1 MNGTQG
7 TRHVIGLDAG
17 GTKTVGLLADEA
29 GAVLRD
35 ARAGGGNLTSEGELG
50 VEKVLFQ
57 VIDALDPPA
66 PVAAL
71 CLGIAGADRPAHRE
85 VVHGVLARLGF
96 RRRVRVVHDAVVALA
111 AGAPDEIGIVI
122 VAGTGSVAYGRDPDG
137 RTARSGGWGWLL
149 GDEASAFWLGHAA
162 VRQGIRAADGRGPD
176 TTLLD
181 RIRRRVGV
189 ETPQDLADWFYRQD
203 TPRTRVAELAGVV
216 EEAAGEGD
224 AAAAALLDQAA
235 DHLARAARA
244 VAERLTFPQS
254 FPLILAGGTF
264 RACPGLVPRIEER
277 LSLHPGLSGA
287 RVELLAVEPARGAV
301 TLALRE
307 LAS

>member
-1 MNGTQG
+1 MESTQG

-17 GTKTVGLLADEA
+17 GTKTVGLLADER

-35 ARAGGGNLTSEGELG
+35 ARAGGGNLVSEGELG

-85 VVHGVLARLGF
+85 VVRGVLERLGF
-96 RRRVRVVHDAVVALA
+96 RRRVRVVHDAEVALT
-111 AGAPDEIGIVI
+111 AGAPDGLGVVL

-162 VRQGIRAADGRGPD
+162 VRQGIRGADGRGPE
-176 TTLLD
+176 TTLLE
-181 RIRRRVGV
+181 RICRRVGV
-189 ETPQDLADWFYRQD
+189 ESAQDLADWFYRQE
-203 TPRTRVAELAGVV
+203 TPRPPVAELAGVV
-216 EEAAGEGD
+216 EEAAEEGD
-224 AAAAALLDQAA
+224 TAAAVLLDQAA

-244 VAERLTFPQS
+244 VAVRLTFPGS
-254 FPLILAGGTF
+254 YPVILAGGTF
-264 RACPGLVPRIEER
+264 RACPGLVARIEDR
-277 LSLHPGLSGA
+277 LGLPGA
-287 RVELLAVEPARGAV
+287 RVERLAVEPARGAV
-301 TLALRE
+301 TLALQE